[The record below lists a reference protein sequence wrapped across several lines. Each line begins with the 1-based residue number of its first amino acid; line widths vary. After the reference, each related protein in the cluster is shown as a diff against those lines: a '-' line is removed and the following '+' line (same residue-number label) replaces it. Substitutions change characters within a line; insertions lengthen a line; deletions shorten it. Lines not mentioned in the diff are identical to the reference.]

1 MNYNRN
7 EKIKQIH
14 EQTLIVGVDIAKR
27 KHVAR
32 AQDYR
37 GVDVAKALSF
47 ENSLEGFEAFWR
59 WIHTLMNEHD
69 KQELIVGMEPTGHY
83 WLNLAYFLKAKAV
96 RVVTVN
102 PMHVKRSKE
111 LDDNSPTKNDVKDA
125 KVIAQLVKDGR
136 YSIPTLPEGVYA
148 ELREG
153 MKLHERMVEDLAA
166 TKAQVHNWLDRYFP
180 EFLTVFKDWEG
191 KAALH
196 LLKQG
201 YLPSDLVSIP
211 TEQLL
216 AEAKQAAKR
225 AIGVSRI
232 EQLKEAARTSI
243 GLTVGK
249 EMAKEEIRYLLE
261 KYERIQT
268 RLQELETQLKEL
280 VSTVPGAK
288 EMSDIKGVGDMAVV
302 GFFAEVGDLH
312 RYDHPRQLLKLAGL
326 NLRKNE
332 SGQHRGKTTISKRGR
347 KKLRALLF
355 RVAMTLVANNQAFQ
369 RLHQYYRTRAA
380 NPLTGKQS
388 LVALCGKLLRIFF
401 VMGRRQVK
409 FSEERMLRDIPHF
422 RELQEAA

>member
-1 MNYNRN
+1 
-7 EKIKQIH
+7 
-14 EQTLIVGVDIAKR
+14 
-27 KHVAR
+27 
-32 AQDYR
+32 
-37 GVDVAKALSF
+37 VDVAKALSF

-96 RVVTVN
+96 HVVTVN

-153 MKLHERMVEDLAA
+153 MKLHERMMEDLAA

-201 YLPSDLVSIP
+201 YLPSELVSIP

-216 AEAKQAAKR
+216 AKAKQAAKR

-347 KKLRALLF
+347 K
-355 RVAMTLVANNQAFQ
+355 N
-369 RLHQYYRTRAA
+369 
-380 NPLTGKQS
+380 
-388 LVALCGKLLRIFF
+388 CGHYCFEWR
-401 VMGRRQVK
+401 
-409 FSEERMLRDIPHF
+409 
-422 RELQEAA
+422 